1 MTSLDSPPTFLP
13 LERLT
18 KRWQFLAVARGLS
31 AARGAVVVQGLERTP
46 SERQPLV
53 GPHVGVGFT
62 ATRKIGGAVVRN
74 RAKRRLREAAR
85 LILPLHGR
93 PGWDYVLVARVGT
106 PQRPWP
112 RLLDDVKSALISLAA
127 GGDGPRPVRT
137 GPRQGRRRPS

>member
-85 LILPLHGR
+85 ALLPEFGR
-93 PGWDYVLVARVGT
+93 PGHDYVFIARNGT
-106 PQRPWP
+106 PTRAWA

-127 GGDGPRPVRT
+127 PGGASDVPPTRPR
-137 GPRQGRRRPS
+137 